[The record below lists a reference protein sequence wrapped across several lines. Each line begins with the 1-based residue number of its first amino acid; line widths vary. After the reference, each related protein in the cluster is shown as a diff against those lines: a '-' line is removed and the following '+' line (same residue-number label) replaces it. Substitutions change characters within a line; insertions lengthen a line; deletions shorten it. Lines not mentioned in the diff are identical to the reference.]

1 MAIKKYKTKSYNK
14 NNSKSKSKSKSKSS
28 KKFKLSRKY
37 HNKKKT
43 QKRTKYNIRSSKS
56 SRSSRNSKNHKNH
69 KGGFSSNC
77 NLATIKEPGFSVDAL
92 GSIAGLSIPESRAA
106 IYRPNCKT
114 NSYQAMTP

>member
-1 MAIKKYKTKSYNK
+1 MAIKKYKSKRNNK
-14 NNSKSKSKSKSKSS
+14 NNSKSNSKSS

-43 QKRTKYNIRSSKS
+43 QKRTKYN
-56 SRSSRNSKNHKNH
+56 SRSSRNSKNHK
-69 KGGFSSNC
+69 GGFSSSC

>member
-1 MAIKKYKTKSYNK
+1 MAIKKHKSKRNNK
-14 NNSKSKSKSKSKSS
+14 NNSKTNSKSNAKSS

-43 QKRTKYNIRSSKS
+43 QKRTKYN
-56 SRSSRNSKNHKNH
+56 SRSSRSSKNHKNY

>member
-1 MAIKKYKTKSYNK
+1 MAIKKYKSKL
-14 NNSKSKSKSKSKSS
+14 NSKSKSKSKSKSS

-43 QKRTKYNIRSSKS
+43 QKRTKYNSRSSK
-56 SRSSRNSKNHKNH
+56 SSRNSKNHKNH

>member
-1 MAIKKYKTKSYNK
+1 MAIKKYKSKRSNKLNNKHKSN
-14 NNSKSKSKSKSKSS
+14 SKSS

-43 QKRTKYNIRSSKS
+43 QKRNKYNR
-56 SRSSRNSKNHKNH
+56 RSSRNRKNH
-69 KGGFSSNC
+69 KGGFSSSC

>member
-1 MAIKKYKTKSYNK
+1 MAIKKYKSKRSNKLNNKHKSN
-14 NNSKSKSKSKSKSS
+14 SKSS

-43 QKRTKYNIRSSKS
+43 QKRNKYNH
-56 SRSSRNSKNHKNH
+56 RSSRNRKNH
-69 KGGFSSNC
+69 KGGFSSSC